1 LRVEGC
7 GQKKEKRSDDQLT
20 HQQLLPEIINAMH
33 DGCRHGNL
41 LLQTVGALR
50 DCSYFS
56 AEGRLSCYLARPV
69 GETIK

>member
-33 DGCRHGNL
+33 DGRRHGNL
-41 LLQTVGALR
+41 LLQSAGALR
-50 DCSYFS
+50 DRWYFS
-56 AEGRLSCYLARPV
+56 AEGRLSCCPARPV
-69 GETIK
+69 SAAIR